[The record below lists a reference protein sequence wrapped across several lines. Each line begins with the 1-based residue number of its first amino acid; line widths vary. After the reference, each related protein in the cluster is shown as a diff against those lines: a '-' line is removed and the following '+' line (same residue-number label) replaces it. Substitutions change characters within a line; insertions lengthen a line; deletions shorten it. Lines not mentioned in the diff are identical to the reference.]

1 MTTGQAC
8 LRLNND
14 PLEYCFQY
22 AESER
27 ELNGDASLRNTN
39 AIDENSRLKI
49 YLIFM
54 SYRRIGVAISR
65 RRLPAVH

>member
-14 PLEYCFQY
+14 PLKYCFQY

-27 ELNGDASLRNTN
+27 KLNGDANSRNTN

-49 YLIFM
+49 YLIFL
-54 SYRRIGVAISR
+54 SCRRTGVAINR